1 MLNNPQAEA
10 SLLSCLFLAQKGK
23 DKALLERILSL
34 NPDVFYS
41 LLNKTIFLKFKELTA
56 QGYSPDALAI
66 DHFVKDKNIYVLAGG
81 NLCDYIVNTIFD
93 MEITAYAAPLHID
106 ILIDLEKRR
115 SLLNQ
120 IKQYDTIYIAKRDAL
135 VKALRDTS
143 STIDETKI
151 FNFLERRNENE

>member
-1 MLNNPQAEA
+1 MPNNLQTEQ
-10 SLLSCLFLAQKGK
+10 SLLCCLFLAQKVN
-23 DKALLERILSL
+23 DKSLIKRILSL

-41 LLNKTIFLKFKELTA
+41 LLNKTIFMKFKELTDK
-56 QGYSPDALAI
+56 GYSPDAIAI
-66 DHFVKDKNIYVLAGG
+66 DHFVKDINICVLADG
-81 NLCDYIVNTIFD
+81 NICAYIVNDIFD
-93 MEITAYAAPLHID
+93 REITARSAPLHID

-115 SLLNQ
+115 SFLTN

-143 STIDETKI
+143 SIIDEEQI